1 MRFVTAQSLRA
12 GRGKPASGGVEW
24 LGVER
29 VLTLVAVTGIEQTN
43 DAERLRESLGS
54 GPNPAWLGVL
64 SAVTLRTILLNAR
77 TQVGK
82 LSTVASHPIF
92 SRDFSRET
100 EGSQLLLVLRR
111 VPQEMAQFSNYYSA
125 PTTETGDAVH
135 GGWGYEGTSALTT
148 VCCLTPS

>member
-77 TQVGK
+77 THARTQ
-82 LSTVASHPIF
+82 A
-92 SRDFSRET
+92 
-100 EGSQLLLVLRR
+100 RR
-111 VPQEMAQFSNYYSA
+111 
-125 PTTETGDAVH
+125 
-135 GGWGYEGTSALTT
+135 
-148 VCCLTPS
+148 